1 MVGFHVQ
8 GGSMNIGDLVDDGLG
23 NIGFIVA
30 LGWIFPESGKKQR
43 AYQVHFPSTPQHN
56 GWYDDYD
63 LKLISQ
69 PMEEKCK

>member
-1 MVGFHVQ
+1 MVGFHVR

-43 AYQVHFPSTPQHN
+43 AYEVHFPSTPQHN

-63 LKLISQ
+63 LKLI
-69 PMEEKCK
+69 PRTVEETCK